1 MFFCRKC
8 RLMKINSTLIAVTA
22 LAAVSFYACDKNDN
36 KNEPNPQIEFKNHS
50 ATPALIKKQ
59 AGFENVEVYS
69 LFSSEDAFSQSPGYV
84 FGGSADGS
92 GTIKNPNGEGYVM
105 LVNNEDNYSLSKIT
119 FDKTFKPVKGEYVL
133 NSDAGQW
140 RLCSGTMATMEENG
154 FGPFY
159 LCVGESSTEAQ
170 VHKIN
175 PAATGIQ
182 SNTATAGLGH
192 WSGENAVPLNKNAYP
207 GKTVIIIG
215 EDDDSKTGGQVVMYL
230 SNTVGDLDNGKQ
242 YMMKRT
248 GGNQKETDIQTGT
261 IYDVEFVEIENYR
274 SMTGTQIQ
282 DMVNPLGA
290 IKFGRVEDIDYRKGG
305 ANQSRE
311 IYFNVTGQDDS
322 GENSDN
328 SRTVKGRVYRLILD
342 ANNPLKGKLECIL
355 DGDNESGIAKDFQN
369 PDNICVTQNYVYI
382 QEDANSYGDET
393 HDAYIYQYNI
403 ATKELKV
410 VFELDHRR
418 DDPKFKATA
427 AKGNW
432 EYGSL
437 VDISDVIGVPNTFT
451 LCIQPH
457 TWKTDAFKNPD
468 KGTKRASENQ
478 GSEVVLIKGL
488 PK

>member
-1 MFFCRKC
+1 
-8 RLMKINSTLIAVTA
+8 MKITTTFIAATA
-22 LAAVSFYACDKNDN
+22 ISAVALYACKKSDDPKE
-36 KNEPNPQIEFKNHS
+36 EPKSLIEFKNHS
-50 ATPALIKKQ
+50 ITPALIKKQ
-59 AGFENVEVYS
+59 TGFDNLELYT
-69 LFSSEDAFSQSPGYV
+69 LFSSEDAFPQSPGYV

-92 GTIKNPNGEGYVM
+92 GTIKNPAGEGYVM

-119 FDKTFKPVKGEYVL
+119 FDKTFKPVKGEYLL

-140 RLCSGTMATMEENG
+140 RLCSGTMATVAENG

-170 VHKIN
+170 VHKID
-175 PAATGIQ
+175 PGATGIQ

-192 WSGENAVPLNKNAYP
+192 WSGENAVPLNKDAYP
-207 GKTVIIIG
+207 GKTVLIIG
-215 EDDDSKTGGQVVMYL
+215 EDDDSKSGGQVVMYV
-230 SNTVGDLDNGKQ
+230 SNTVGNLDNGKQ
-242 YMMKRT
+242 YMMKRVD
-248 GGNQKETDIQTGT
+248 GNQKETDIHTGS
-261 IYDVEFVEIENYR
+261 IYDVEFVEIENYKTL
-274 SMTGTQIQ
+274 TGAQIQ
-282 DMVNPLGA
+282 DLVDPLKA
-290 IKFGRVEDIDYRKGG
+290 IKFGRVEDIDYKKGG
-305 ANQSRE
+305 AAQSRE
-311 IYFNVTGQDDS
+311 IYFNATGQAAT
-322 GENSDN
+322 GENADN

-342 ANNPLKGKLECIL
+342 AANPLKGKLECIL
-355 DGDNESGIAKDFQN
+355 DGDDKSGVAKAFQN

-403 ATKELKV
+403 TSKELKV

-427 AKGNW
+427 SKGNW
-432 EYGSL
+432 EYGAL

-457 TWKTDAFKNPD
+457 TWRTDAFKNAD

-478 GSEVVLIKGL
+478 GSEVILIKGL
-488 PK
+488 PR

>member
-1 MFFCRKC
+1 
-8 RLMKINSTLIAVTA
+8 MKITTTIITATA
-22 LAAVSFYACDKNDN
+22 LSAIAFYACKKSDN
-36 KNEPNPQIEFKNHS
+36 KEEPKSPIEFKNHS
-50 ATPALIKKQ
+50 ITPALIKKQ
-59 AGFENVEVYS
+59 SGFDNLELFT
-69 LFSSEDAFSQSPGYV
+69 LFSSEDVFAQSPGYV

-119 FDKTFKPVKGEYVL
+119 FDKTFKPVKGEYLL

-140 RLCSGTMATMEENG
+140 RLCSGTMATVAENG

-170 VHKIN
+170 VHKID

-192 WSGENAVPLNKNAYP
+192 WSGENAVPLNKDAYP

-215 EDDDSKTGGQVVMYL
+215 EDDDSKTGGQVVMYV
-230 SNTVGDLDNGKQ
+230 SNTVGNLDNGKQ
-242 YMMKRT
+242 YMLKRT
-248 GGNQKETDIQTGT
+248 DGNQKETDIRTGST
-261 IYDVEFVEIENYR
+261 YDVEFVEIENYKTL
-274 SMTGTQIQ
+274 TGTQIQ
-282 DMVNPLGA
+282 DQVDPLKA
-290 IKFGRVEDIDYRKGG
+290 IKFGRVEDVDYKKGG
-305 ANQSRE
+305 AAQSRE
-311 IYFNVTGQDDS
+311 IYFNATGQAAT
-322 GENSDN
+322 GENADN

-342 ANNPLKGKLECIL
+342 AANPLKGKLECIL
-355 DGDNESGIAKDFQN
+355 DGDEKTGPAKAFQN

-403 ATKELKV
+403 ASKELKV

-457 TWKTDAFKNPD
+457 TWKTDAFKNAD

-478 GSEVVLIKGL
+478 GSEVILIKGL
-488 PK
+488 PR